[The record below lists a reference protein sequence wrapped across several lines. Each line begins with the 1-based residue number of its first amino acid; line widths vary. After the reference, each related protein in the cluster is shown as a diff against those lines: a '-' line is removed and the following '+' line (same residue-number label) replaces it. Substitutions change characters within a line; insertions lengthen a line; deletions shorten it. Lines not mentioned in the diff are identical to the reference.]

1 MQRKNNGGIV
11 AGGGANVVGNAVASG
26 ENSKAEV
33 HHVSTGSDGG
43 GDGRARS
50 PQEIGELLAQL
61 IDQLRESDHPER
73 DDLVEAA
80 QDAREELASEAPRRG
95 KLKFFARSLVDAVPR
110 FTALASL
117 AVTIEQAIHGL

>member
-33 HHVSTGSDGG
+33 HHVSVGAEGD
-43 GDGRARS
+43 DGRPRS

-61 IDQLRESDHPER
+61 IEQLRESDHPER

-80 QDAREELASEAPRRG
+80 QDAREELASESPRRG

>member
-33 HHVSTGSDGG
+33 HHVAVGADG
-43 GDGRARS
+43 GDGRSRS

-61 IDQLRESDHPER
+61 IGQLRESDHPDR

-80 QDAREELASEAPRRG
+80 QDAREELASESPRRG